1 MRFTLELRNEEAVIK
16 ELVRLYKGLAGWSQR
31 FGAPQA
37 LQTGAAEPS
46 HSAHRSVTGP
56 WLVWPQ
62 MRCYVKA
69 MAETPPK
76 SLEKRGVKRWLP
88 LLAIALA
95 AGVFFAFGLQRYLS
109 LDALRANRDW
119 IYWQVTDH
127 LAAALAIYALVY
139 AGIVTLSLPGATIL
153 TLAGGCMFGLWP
165 ALGVTVFAATLGAT
179 VLFLAARTAL
189 ADLLRAR
196 AAPWLKRLSAGF
208 QENAFNYL
216 LFLRLAPAFPFFVV
230 NLVPA
235 FLGVQLRTFV
245 VATFIGI
252 IPGTFV
258 YASVGAGLKT
268 LIFSNEQFSLGE
280 ILTPQILTALIGL
293 ALLSLLPVAWKI
305 WRKRR

>member
-1 MRFTLELRNEEAVIK
+1 
-16 ELVRLYKGLAGWSQR
+16 
-31 FGAPQA
+31 
-37 LQTGAAEPS
+37 
-46 HSAHRSVTGP
+46 
-56 WLVWPQ
+56 
-62 MRCYVKA
+62 
-69 MAETPPK
+69 MADTHPK
-76 SLEKRGVKRWLP
+76 SVEKHSVGRRLP
-88 LLAIALA
+88 LLAIILA
-95 AGVFFAFGLQRYLS
+95 AGLFFAFGLQRYLS
-109 LDALRANRDW
+109 LDALRTNRDW

-127 LAAALAIYALVY
+127 LAAALAIYALIY

-165 ALGVTVFAATLGAT
+165 TLGVTVAAATLGAT
-179 VLFLAARTAL
+179 LLFLAARTAL

-208 QENAFNYL
+208 RENAFSYL

-235 FLGVQLRTFV
+235 FLGMPLRTFV
-245 VATFIGI
+245 LATFIGI
-252 IPGTFV
+252 IPGTFI

-268 LIFSNEQFSLGE
+268 LVFSNQQFSLGE

-293 ALLSLLPVAWKI
+293 ALLSLLPVAYKA